1 MDVDEAS
8 RVLAR
13 PDPTKQISLESE
25 VEVDTMQD
33 EQTWPTAEELDEADG
48 TVQGYL
54 LFALCVLAQVGPS
67 YLGPS
72 SQGPLWVLALWVHA
86 VWVLQEWVLPWMGFS
101 FAGFNSLG
109 LSFAIAA
116 LV

>member
-8 RVLAR
+8 QVLAR

-54 LFALCVLAQVGPS
+54 LFALLVLAQVGPS

-72 SQGPLWVLALWVHA
+72 PQGPVWVHA
-86 VWVLQEWVLPWMGFS
+86 VWVLRSGSYPGWVLALPVLTPWAF
-101 FAGFNSLG
+101 G
-109 LSFAIAA
+109 LP
-116 LV
+116 LLP